1 MITENEDL
9 QINRPYTE
17 QQTLPSSLLNIYQA
31 DFAYAHGQPVGSGK
45 IKSQAADFRVDEVL
59 GYELS
64 HQGEHLYL
72 DLRKQNLTTDEV
84 VSMLA
89 KAAGVPAKLV
99 SYSGLK
105 DKLAVT
111 RQWFSIHLPGK
122 TDPDWSMLQVPGDGS
137 QLDASIEI
145 IKQIRHD
152 KKLRRGVHQAN
163 NFVIRINTLDA
174 DRDDFDARLQIIK
187 EKGVPNYFG
196 PQRFGYG
203 GQNLLH
209 GERILKGTERCRSR
223 HKKGLYF
230 SAVRSLLFN
239 HVLSKRVKDASWD
252 QYKVGDVLML
262 DGSHSVF
269 VARGDEPGL
278 DERVMCQSL
287 HPTGPLWGEKG
298 LRPESESGIFEQQSL
313 AALAEVC
320 TALEKNGLAYQRR
333 SLRLKVSDLSWK
345 HLDRQ
350 AVELSFSLPAGCF
363 ATVVLREI
371 VKLD

>member
-1 MITENEDL
+1 MPTTDL
-9 QINRPYTE
+9 QAE
-17 QQTLPSSLLNIYQA
+17 QEPPFSSLLSCYH
-31 DFAYAHGQPVGSGK
+31 DGFAYAHGQPIGSGK

-72 DLRKQNLTTDEV
+72 DIRKQNLNTEEV
-84 VSMLA
+84 VQMLA

-111 RQWFSIHLPGK
+111 RQWFSIHLPGQA
-122 TDPDWSMLQVPGDGS
+122 DPNWSKLEAPGDGS
-137 QLDASIEI
+137 QVDGSIEI
-145 IKQIRHD
+145 INQIRHD
-152 KKLRRGVHQAN
+152 KKLRRGVHRAN
-163 NFVIRINTLDA
+163 NFVIRVNTLNA
-174 DRDDFDARLQIIK
+174 NRDDFDARLQLIQ

-196 PQRFGYG
+196 RQRFGYD

-209 GERILKGTERCRSR
+209 GERILKGAERCRSR

-239 HVLSKRVKDASWD
+239 HVLSGRVKDSSWN
-252 QYKVGDVLML
+252 QYKAGDVLML

-269 VARGDEPGL
+269 VAQDNQLEL
-278 DERVMCQSL
+278 NERVLCQQL

-298 LRPESESGIFEQQSL
+298 LRPASESGIFEQQSL

-320 TALEKNGLAYQRR
+320 AALEKNGLAYQRR
-333 SLRLKVSDLSWK
+333 SLRLKASDLSWK
-345 HLDRQ
+345 HLNEQ
-350 AVELSFSLPAGCF
+350 AVELSFSLPTGCF
-363 ATVVLREI
+363 ATAVLREL
-371 VKLD
+371 VTVD